1 MQQERQP
8 RKYQTSE
15 LPDSTITRR
24 MDPAW
29 RCRALVVDDDDIVRL
44 QLVALLKRSGFDV
57 RGAAN
62 GEEALRALAAGNCQ
76 ILLTDWQMPDMNG
89 LDLCRNVRLGRHNSD
104 VYVMML
110 TVRDREQDMLIGLA
124 AGADDYLIKGAPND
138 EILAR
143 LEIARHCTQWEYPSR
158 NGGRD
163 GPLVVKTGRLED

>member
-1 MQQERQP
+1 MQQERQA
-8 RKYQTSE
+8 RKSPSTE
-15 LPDSTITRR
+15 APDSIITRR
-24 MDPAW
+24 MDPSW
-29 RCRALVVDDDDIVRL
+29 RCRALVVDDDDIART
-44 QLVALLKRSGFDV
+44 QLVALLKRSGYDV
-57 RGAAN
+57 RGAAD

-89 LDLCRNVRLGRHNSD
+89 LDLCRNVRLSRQNAE

-124 AGADDYLIKGAPND
+124 AGADDYLIKGTSNE

-158 NGGRD
+158 NGVRE
-163 GPLVVKTGRLED
+163 GPTARKTTPFAN